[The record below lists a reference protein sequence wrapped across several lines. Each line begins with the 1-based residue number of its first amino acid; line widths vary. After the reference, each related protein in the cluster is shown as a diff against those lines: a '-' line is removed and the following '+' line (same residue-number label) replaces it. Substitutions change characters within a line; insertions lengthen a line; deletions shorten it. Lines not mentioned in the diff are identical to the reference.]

1 MINIYT
7 FQFFL
12 GIYNICHPDNH
23 VEVNNLV
30 TPYHIIPEWYFLCF
44 YTILKVIPNKLLG
57 LLYFLT
63 SIMLILVVS
72 EIKNVCNIW
81 RLLSVF
87 YNNDNLFISYLFLMI
102 FYQVWIGVQITQDI
116 NLLWGRV
123 VISLFNALLWILI
136 CSSRVYALA

>member
-7 FQFFL
+7 FQLFL

-57 LLYFLT
+57 LIYFLT

-72 EIKNVCNIW
+72 EIKNVFNI
-81 RLLSVF
+81 
-87 YNNDNLFISYLFLMI
+87 
-102 FYQVWIGVQITQDI
+102 
-116 NLLWGRV
+116 
-123 VISLFNALLWILI
+123 
-136 CSSRVYALA
+136 